1 MSARRTL
8 PALLLV
14 LVAASCSRYPD
25 GSGRAVTSITADEL
39 RHHLTFLADPS
50 FHGRYTASPE
60 IRIASRY
67 LANEAERIGLRP
79 LMPDGSFLQRIPFEV
94 TEVDP
99 AGTRIESTGIP
110 ELHYLQEFSIP
121 SRVTEPAV
129 LSGRL
134 FFAGAGLKAPE
145 LGWDDLGGA
154 DLRDRIVVLLEP
166 EVPAGHPLDTPEG
179 RRALRM
185 RASTALRA
193 GAVAVLSV
201 MSPEREARF
210 ASGEL
215 HFDPVPYVYP
225 AVELKVPYRTRS
237 SATFSRAEL
246 RHEAAARLL
255 GMSADQLAAA
265 WQRFQ
270 QGRPGPGRTPA
281 ARSATIRVAIR
292 QQVRECGNVVAWV
305 EGRDPRLKDEY
316 VVYGAHTDHLGSRD
330 GLSYNGADDNGSA
343 CVALLEIGQALM
355 IHRPKRSVI
364 LVWNT
369 AEELGLFGS
378 TVFVQ
383 DCPVPVERISAQI
396 NLDMICRNDPDSLY
410 LVGSESLST
419 GLDAALNRVNDRSI
433 GLVFDYR
440 YREVSHPDRF
450 FFRSDHYPFIQYG
463 IPGVWLFCGT
473 TPDYHQ
479 VTDTIDRVD
488 YAKMERVSR
497 LAYLVGLDIGNLAE
511 MLPLDVR
518 ADVTTRGVHN
528 LAINWRATG
537 R

>member
-1 MSARRTL
+1 MPARRTL

-14 LVAASCSRYPD
+14 LVAAGCSRYPA

-79 LMPDGSFLQRIPFEV
+79 LMPDGSFFQRIPFEA

-99 AGTRIESTGIP
+99 AGTRIESAGGT
-110 ELHYLQEFSIP
+110 ELHYLQEFGIP
-121 SRVTEPAV
+121 SRVTESAV

-154 DLRDRIVVLLEP
+154 DLRGRIVVLLEP

-185 RASTALRA
+185 RASAALRA
-193 GAVAVLSV
+193 GALAVLSV

-215 HFDPVPYVYP
+215 HFDPVPYLYP
-225 AVELKVPYRTRS
+225 AVELKVPYRARS

-265 WQRFQ
+265 WERFR

-281 ARSATIRVAIR
+281 ARSATIRVSVR
-292 QQVRECGNVVAWV
+292 QEVRECGNVVAWV
-305 EGRDPRLKDEY
+305 EGSDPRLKGEY

-383 DCPVPVERISAQI
+383 ECPVPVERISAQI

-497 LAYLVGLDIGNLAE
+497 LAYLVGLDIGNLGE

-518 ADVTTRGVHN
+518 PDVTTRGAHN
-528 LAINWRATG
+528 LAINWRPTG